1 MHLNEEKLNNQ
12 GSPMRIVE
20 YIDNRNIVVEF
31 QDEYRIRVKTTYGN
45 FKLGSVRNPYAPT
58 VCSVGISGN
67 KYPIVENGKPAKEY
81 NMWRNIISRCY
92 SNRVKNLQP
101 TYTDVECCD
110 EWLLFENFY
119 DWLHSQPNFDKWC
132 NGSRWAID
140 KDILVKGNK
149 VYSPDVCCL
158 IPQNVNCLFL
168 KREAER
174 GDYPIGVTRHGDRF
188 RARCDN
194 PILGIR
200 EHIGVYNTPEEAF
213 YAYKNYKEDVI
224 KQVAKIEY
232 NKKTINI
239 SLNSF
244 NSNKKRT
251 ETVPF
256 L

>member
-1 MHLNEEKLNNQ
+1 MHFNEENVNNQ

-58 VCSVGISGN
+58 VCGVGISGN

-92 SNRVKNLQP
+92 SDRVKGIQP
-101 TYTDVECCD
+101 TYTNVSCCD

-119 DWLHSQPNFDKWC
+119 DWLHSQPNFDKWH
-132 NGSRWAID
+132 NGKRWAID
-140 KDILVKGNK
+140 KDILVKRNK

-174 GDYPIGVTRHGDRF
+174 GEYPIGVRYREGYGFIASCH
-188 RARCDN
+188 N
-194 PILGIR
+194 PFTNKKEELGC
-200 EHIGVYNTPEEAF
+200 YPTPEKAF
-213 YAYKNYKEDVI
+213 TVYKVYKEDLI
-224 KQVAKIEY
+224 KKVAQIEFD
-232 NKKTINI
+232 KGNI
-239 SLNSF
+239 T
-244 NSNKKRT
+244 KRCYESMVNYIVEIT
-251 ETVPF
+251 D
-256 L
+256 

>member
-58 VCSVGISGN
+58 VCGVGISGN
-67 KYPIVENGKPAKEY
+67 KYPIVENGKPSKEY
-81 NMWRNIISRCY
+81 NMWHNIISRCY
-92 SNRVKNLQP
+92 SDRVKNLQP
-101 TYTDVECCD
+101 AYTNVSCCD

-119 DWLHSQPNFDKWC
+119 EWLHDQPNFEKWD

-140 KDILVKGNK
+140 KDILSKGNK
-149 VYSPDVCCL
+149 VYSSENCCL

-174 GDYPIGVTRHGDRF
+174 GEYPIGVHYTKDGF
-188 RARCDN
+188 VARCRN
-194 PILGIR
+194 PFTDKNEELG
-200 EHIGVYNTPEEAF
+200 HYSTPENAF
-213 YAYKNYKEDVI
+213 YLGYKPYKENII
-224 KQVAKIEY
+224 KRVAQIEY
-232 NKKTINI
+232 DAGNI
-239 SLNSF
+239 
-244 NSNKKRT
+244 T
-251 ETVPF
+251 EECYKAMMSYEVEIDD
-256 L
+256 